1 LELID
6 DAGGQRPFGANHH
19 HVDVVRI
26 YGFEQMGK
34 IGWVYV
40 QILGQR
46 GGTAI
51 SGRGKNGAD
60 PGAAFQFPNKG
71 VLSPAAA
78 DN

>member
-1 LELID
+1 MELID
-6 DAGGQRPFGANHH
+6 NPCGQRSFRTDNHE
-19 HVDVVRI
+19 VDVVRI

-60 PGAAFQFPNKG
+60 PGGAFQFPNKG